1 MDRVELLPN
10 SEQIALHCT
19 CTLSNEKEWEQAVAL
34 SESRRLDVDI
44 LCVEDGSRLSR
55 TRATYNDTGTHYTV
69 IQKQSWR
76 MLTLGCLSISKLYV
90 QFEVI
95 KHVLVPFHRF

>member
-19 CTLSNEKEWEQAVAL
+19 LSNEKEWEPAVAL

-44 LCVEDGSRLSR
+44 CTMRRRWFQTIAHQGNV
-55 TRATYNDTGTHYTV
+55 
-69 IQKQSWR
+69 
-76 MLTLGCLSISKLYV
+76 
-90 QFEVI
+90 
-95 KHVLVPFHRF
+95 